1 MGAYTSAAGRER
13 VWWTR
18 AALVLLQPVAV
29 FEELRD
35 DSREAVEARQEPVL
49 ALVVLAG
56 IAGTL
61 ATTYAGTLL
70 DQQSLDAVD
79 VTLWAFLGG
88 ALEGFAL
95 YFVLGAIVYV
105 GGAVAGSTW
114 SYRHAR
120 HTLAFAVVPL
130 VVSLPVWAVAVAAGG
145 GSPSSGC
152 SSSPG
157 APGSSSSASA
167 RCTRGA
173 GSGRP
178 PPWRCRCS
186 SRRSRCC
193 GRTAFSDA

>member
-145 GSPSSGC
+145 GGGFSVVRVLVVAWC
-152 SSSPG
+152 
-157 APGSSSSASA
+157 
-167 RCTRGA
+167 A
-173 GSGRP
+173 GLLVVGVRTLHAWS
-178 PPWRCRCS
+178 WQ
-186 SRRSRCC
+186 
-193 GRTAFSDA
+193 RTAAAVALPLLVPALALLRAHGVL